1 MERRFRAME
10 QYIFITFAIFMEQFD
25 NALADCKKCI
35 EIEPKEWTHFRLLS
49 EVYKA
54 MGDNNAADV
63 YYQHSVELNQCIN
76 R

>member
-1 MERRFRAME
+1 
-10 QYIFITFAIFMEQFD
+10 MEQFD

-63 YYQHSVELNQCIN
+63 YYQHSVELNPCIN